1 MSQPTPRIFLLVP
14 TFQPHDAVGNDVLGM
29 YGILREAGY
38 DAAIYAEHVHA
49 DFAGITSKSRLDADD
64 LWRDPQAILIYHHA
78 IAWDLGEQILRRSKN
93 KIVIKYHNITPPEF
107 FEPYVPRYYE
117 YCVQGM
123 EATRRLAQ
131 LHVNFVWGASQ
142 YNNEDFIALGI
153 PRERCRVAPPI
164 HRIEDLAAAPL
175 DAVITGAYRDGVPNI
190 LFVGAFRPN
199 KGHLKA
205 LDVFAAYRRLS
216 ACPARLF
223 FVGSFDHLLAGYEER
238 VKQYARWLEVFD
250 DVFLAHSVTLSQL
263 RSYYAMASVFLCVSE
278 HEGFCVPLVEA
289 MHFRAPI
296 VAWGAAAVGETCGGC
311 GTILDEFDA
320 MALARAI
327 EECLNNPAL
336 ARSMA
341 DRGRRRYETAFSP
354 GAIRARLLE
363 LVEEAHRSKP
373 EDWPAEPRA

>member
-1 MSQPTPRIFLLVP
+1 MSRPTLRIFLLVP

-29 YGILREAGY
+29 YRILREAGY
-38 DAAIYAEHVHA
+38 DTAIYAEHVHA
-49 DFAGITSKSRLDADD
+49 DFAGITSKSRLGADD

-117 YCVQGM
+117 HCVKGM

-164 HRIEDLAAAPL
+164 HHIEELAAAPL

-199 KGHLKA
+199 KGHAKA
-205 LDVFAAYRRLS
+205 LEVFAAYRRLT

-223 FVGSFDHLLAGYEER
+223 FVGSFDHLLAGYEEH
-238 VKQYARWLEVFD
+238 VKQYARALEVHD
-250 DVFLAHSVTLSQL
+250 EVFLAHSVTLSQL

-296 VAWGAAAVGETCGGC
+296 VAWANAAVGETCGGC
-311 GTILDEFDA
+311 GTILDKFDEV
-320 MALARAI
+320 ALARAI
-327 EECLNNPAL
+327 EECLDNPARS
-336 ARSMA
+336 RSMA
-341 DRGRRRYETAFSP
+341 DRGRQRYETAFSP
-354 GAIRARLLE
+354 GAIRTRLLE

-373 EDWPAEPRA
+373 EDWGEEPRA

>member
-14 TFQPHDAVGNDVLGM
+14 TFQPHDAVGNDVLGI
-29 YGILREAGY
+29 YRILRGAGY
-38 DAAIYAEHVHA
+38 DTAIYAEHVHA
-49 DFAGITSKSRLDADD
+49 DFAGITSKSHLNADD

-107 FEPYVPRYYE
+107 FEPYVPQYYE
-117 YCVQGM
+117 HCVQGM
-123 EATRRLAQ
+123 AATRRLAQ
-131 LHVNFVWGASQ
+131 LPVSFVWGASR

-164 HRIEDLAAAPL
+164 HPIEDLAAAPL

-199 KGHLKA
+199 KGHSKA
-205 LDVFAAYRRLS
+205 LDVFAAYRRLT

-223 FVGSFDHLLAGYEER
+223 FVGSFDYLLAGYEES
-238 VKQYARWLEVFD
+238 VKQHARALEVQRRGVPGAFRD
-250 DVFLAHSVTLSQL
+250 AFPVALLLHHGVAISVRERARGFLRTPGGSHALPRAHRGV
-263 RSYYAMASVFLCVSE
+263 
-278 HEGFCVPLVEA
+278 GN
-289 MHFRAPI
+289 
-296 VAWGAAAVGETCGGC
+296 AAVGETCAGC
-311 GTILDEFDA
+311 GTLLDKFDEV
-320 MALARAI
+320 ALAGAM
-327 EECLNNPAL
+327 EECLDNPAL
-336 ARSMA
+336 SRSLA

-363 LVEEAHRSKP
+363 LVDEAHRSKP
-373 EDWPAEPRA
+373 ADWGAEPRA